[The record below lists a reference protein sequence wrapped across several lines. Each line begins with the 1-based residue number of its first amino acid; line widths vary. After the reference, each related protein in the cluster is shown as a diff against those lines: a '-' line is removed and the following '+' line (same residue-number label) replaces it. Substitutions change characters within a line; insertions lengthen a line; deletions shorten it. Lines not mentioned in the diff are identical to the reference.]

1 MRSRFE
7 PDRQLTARMAVTMFL
22 LGLVYVAFIAAL
34 IVLLKSVVLVV
45 VIAAGLLLA
54 QFWYSDRI
62 ALYAMHG
69 RLVTPE
75 EEPRL
80 HGVIDR
86 LSRGSSIRVI
96 SRLSTAPFRERPMD
110 LGALHAY
117 LGATFV
123 LSGGYALSGTKLLIT
138 AELSTVEDA
147 QVLWTERLTGSLDD
161 LFDPDSHLA
170 KPP

>member
-1 MRSRFE
+1 MTVRSRFE

-45 VIAAGLLLA
+45 VIAGGLLLA

-62 ALYAMHG
+62 ALYAMRG

-75 EEPRL
+75 EEPQL

-86 LSRGSSIRVI
+86 L
-96 SRLSTAPFRERPMD
+96 
-110 LGALHAY
+110 
-117 LGATFV
+117 
-123 LSGGYALSGTKLLIT
+123 
-138 AELSTVEDA
+138 
-147 QVLWTERLTGSLDD
+147 
-161 LFDPDSHLA
+161 
-170 KPP
+170 